1 MVHVFLPRRWR
12 SPRVWLGMLG
22 CSTVFLLAW
31 APPPA
36 PAQGTSK
43 KTGPGRSGAPNQ
55 AQSKGAAP
63 AAKAKGEAAK
73 VAPVPA
79 PDSANPLPAD
89 SSQTQRVAP
98 NEIFKDPIAE
108 QALDVN
114 KFPAIT
120 SPPPPVTADEIMAV
134 KGMAS
139 NPNEIPDRAKIERV
153 VQSLAAELTDH
164 RNLQAL
170 IDPSPG
176 KTNPAVAQAIQNA
189 TTNLLEPLFLA
200 QSAKNQ
206 AFLAIYQRALIQKLF
221 PLLKKHLIS
230 RVQAMIILGECGS
243 PEALNIYENEIKD
256 GKQTLWVKLWALE
269 GIRNIKQ
276 RGGRLT
282 ADAESRA
289 GKLIA
294 DFLNTENL
302 PWPVQLRALEALGAL
317 RQGFLPAQ
325 PRPAHMANTA
335 MRFLVDPEAK
345 LEVRA
350 EAARALGLMQIT
362 PAVPKYNYALIAHAA
377 GQLAADLGAEIDST
391 FSAKPPRAEN
401 LTKARY
407 LAALLIGPVYQAF
420 DGVPGLNDSGLPHAF
435 ANPATDYVQKVRDR
449 VKPVAQTVVQLLG
462 APSKQIPE
470 LKSTLGKAI
479 AALRDFLA
487 KNPPPD
493 RRLVPGGQEFAE
505 PAAGAWFAAPAHPVA
520 GLSRGR

>member
-22 CSTVFLLAW
+22 CSTVFLLAL
-31 APPPA
+31 APSPA
-36 PAQGTSK
+36 PAQTSSK
-43 KTGPGRSGAPNQ
+43 KTGSAGSRAPNQ
-55 AQSKGAAP
+55 AQPKGAAP
-63 AAKAKGEAAK
+63 AAKAKGEADTTPA
-73 VAPVPA
+73 APA
-79 PDSANPLPAD
+79 PDTANPSPAD
-89 SSQTQRVAP
+89 PSQTQKVAP
-98 NEIFKDPIAE
+98 NEIFKDKNAE

-114 KFPAIT
+114 KFRAII
-120 SPPPPVTADEIMAV
+120 SPPVTPDEIMAV

-139 NPNEIPDRAKIERV
+139 NPNEIPDRPKIERV

-164 RNLQAL
+164 RNIQAL

-176 KTNPAVAQAIQNA
+176 KSNPAVAQAIQNA
-189 TTNLLEPLFLA
+189 TTNLVEPLFLA

-206 AFLAIYQRALIQKLF
+206 AFLTIYQRTLIQKLP
-221 PLLKKHLIS
+221 PLLKNHLIP
-230 RVQAMIILGECGS
+230 RVQAMIVLGESGS
-243 PEALNIYENEIKD
+243 PEALSIYENELKD

-294 DFLNTENL
+294 DFLDNDGDL

-317 RQGFLPAQ
+317 RQGFLPSQ
-325 PRPAHMANTA
+325 PRKAPMAHTA

-345 LEVRA
+345 PEVRA
-350 EAARALGLMQIT
+350 EAARTLGLMQIT
-362 PAVPKYNYALIAHAA
+362 TAVPKYNFALVAHAT
-377 GQLAADLGAEIDST
+377 GQLAADLGAAIAST
-391 FSAKPPRAEN
+391 FSVKPPRADN

-407 LAALLIGPVYQAF
+407 LSALLIGPVYQTF
-420 DGVPGLNDSGLPHAF
+420 EGVPGLNDSGLLHAF
-435 ANPATDYVQKVRDR
+435 ANPAQDYVQKVLDQ
-449 VKPVAQTVVQLLG
+449 VKPVAQATVQLLG

-470 LKSTLGKAI
+470 LKTTLGKNV

-493 RRLVPGGQEFAE
+493 RRLVPGEREFPE
-505 PAAGAWFAAPAHPVA
+505 PAAGAWFVPPANPVA
-520 GLSRGR
+520 GLPRGR